1 MSKLK
6 PTLILLPNRDEL
18 NAVLSDDIAKHLRA
32 TLSKRGVANLAVSGG
47 STPAEMFKLLGNKVL
62 DWTSVNTLLVD
73 DRWLNADHPDSNQ
86 ATLHAS
92 LFSGLASKSRYLPLK
107 NDAADVNDG
116 QYACEAQLQEL
127 SWPLSLVH
135 LGMGND
141 GHTASWFHD
150 APEYPM
156 LMAAHKQL
164 CSAVHPG
171 AAPYSR
177 ISLTPAA
184 VLNSDKIVIQLFG
197 KAKRDVLERALA
209 KDADFPISLVLHQQH
224 VPVDIYW
231 AP

>member
-1 MSKLK
+1 MNNK

-18 NAVLSDDIAKHLRA
+18 NTVLSNDIGKYLNAVLSKHKA
-32 TLSKRGVANLAVSGG
+32 ASLAVSGG
-47 STPAEMFKLLGNKVL
+47 STPAEMLTLLGKQTL
-62 DWTSVNTLLVD
+62 DWPKIQTLLVD
-73 DRWLNADHPDSNQ
+73 DRWLGESHHDSNQ
-86 ATLHAS
+86 AMLNKT
-92 LFSGLASKSRYLPLK
+92 LFSGLAANSRYLPLK
-107 NDAADVNDG
+107 NEAADVNDG
-116 QYACEAQLQEL
+116 QYACEEQLTEL
-127 SWPLSLVH
+127 TWPLSVVH

-156 LMAAHKQL
+156 LMAAHEQH
-164 CSAVHPG
+164 CTAVHPG

-184 VLNSDKIVIQLFG
+184 VLNSERIVIQVFG

-209 KDADFPISLVLHQQH
+209 KDADFPISMVLHQQR